1 MSEAEEA
8 RRMLVSVG
16 NAMVNTEKL
25 MESEDQDVRVFAL
38 DTFTKL
44 AEIELTLLTAL
55 GVRPQIDDDRNP
67 LARRARLS

>member
-1 MSEAEEA
+1 MSEVDTA
-8 RRMLVSVG
+8 RRLLASVE
-16 NAMVNTEKL
+16 AAIAAAERL